1 MGPSGDEIGRKARET
16 REQIDENLEGVEQ
29 DAEPDTARYVRL
41 AAVVIGAVAVAT
53 AGVLIYRRIK
63 RPARREQLRRMLVEA
78 LEDLPDML
86 QDLPD
91 EIVRTIKKP
100 LPSIKVVVNP
110 EVGAKVRGA
119 LENVIRRARD

>member
-1 MGPSGDEIGRKARET
+1 MGPSGDDIDRKARET
-16 REQIDENLEGVEQ
+16 REHIDESLGGVEQ
-29 DAEPDTARYVRL
+29 YAESDAVRYVRI
-41 AAVVIGAVAVAT
+41 AALVVGAVAVAT

-63 RPARREQLRRMLVEA
+63 RPSRREQLRRMLAEA

-86 QDLPD
+86 RDLPD
-91 EIVRTIKKP
+91 EVARTIKKP

-119 LENVIRRARD
+119 LENMIRRAHD

>member
-16 REQIDENLEGVEQ
+16 REIDENLGGVEQ
-29 DAEPDTARYVRL
+29 DAEPDTARYVRI
-41 AAVVIGAVAVAT
+41 AAVVVGTVAVAT
-53 AGVLIYRRIK
+53 AGVLIYRRFR
-63 RPARREQLRRMLVEA
+63 RPSRREQLRRMLLEA

-86 QDLPD
+86 RDLPD
-91 EIVRTIKKP
+91 EIVRTITKP

-119 LENVIRRARD
+119 LENVIRRAHD